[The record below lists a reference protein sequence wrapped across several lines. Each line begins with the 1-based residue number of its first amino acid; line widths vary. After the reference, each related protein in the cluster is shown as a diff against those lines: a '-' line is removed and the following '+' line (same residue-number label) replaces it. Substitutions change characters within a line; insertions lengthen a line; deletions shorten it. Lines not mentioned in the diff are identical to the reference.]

1 MSLENKG
8 RTVSVKFSVFFMTL
22 NCFILFLYTPRINF
36 FQLPG
41 GVSDL
46 RLDVL
51 AMFLFWAA
59 LIPYLCTKKVKI
71 TNFWTIF
78 FFAIWLQVVLV
89 LPITSSDLVNA
100 VGQILWYSSML
111 ACIWLG
117 YDAGRLKMS
126 NALKVIIFFSA
137 LNSFMHLAGLFLYHS
152 FGIYTKHLW
161 FGFFHVPSPFAFV
174 TAIGFI
180 LMIHAWKNAEI
191 SKRLFM
197 VLFLINMVA
206 LLLSDSRV
214 GVGAFFVALII
225 SKINNIRWFIALGV
239 AVVASLMIKSKALTV
254 FSMDLQTLSA
264 DPSLGVRFANFVR
277 YFEWVDLEKFFFGG
291 GALSFLE
298 YSIQYGRPG
307 HLDSF
312 FAKILSDHGVLFSS
326 FVLFGFFAV
335 TLQSLNRHYR
345 LTGTLALVIFIAGF
359 SLVNEALSSVKS
371 GHFAFFAIGLC
382 FALAHKRLIK
392 VNNLNTTD

>member
-1 MSLENKG
+1 MTASWP
-8 RTVSVKFSVFFMTL
+8 VSPTKVAIIFFAI
-22 NCFILFLYTPRINF
+22 FIFTPRINF

-51 AMFLFWAA
+51 SMFLFWAV
-59 LIPYLCTKKVKI
+59 LVPYLCVKKFKI
-71 TNFWTIF
+71 SNPWTVF
-78 FFAIWLQVVLV
+78 FIVLWLQIALI
-89 LPITSSDLVNA
+89 LPITSSHPFSA

-126 NALKVIIFFSA
+126 SALKVMIYFSA
-137 LNSFMHLAGLFLYHS
+137 LNSLMHLAGLFLYHS
-152 FGIYTKHLW
+152 FGIHTKHLW

-174 TAIGFI
+174 IAIGFI
-180 LMIHAWKNAEI
+180 MMIHAWKNAEI
-191 SKRLFM
+191 SKRFFV
-197 VLFLINMVA
+197 VLFLVNMAA

-214 GVGAFFVALII
+214 GVGAFFIALII
-225 SKINNIRWFIALGV
+225 SKINNLRWFLAVGV
-239 AVVASLMIKSKALTV
+239 AAVASVLIKSKALSV
-254 FSMDLQTLSA
+254 FSMDLEALSA

-277 YFEWVDLEKFFFGG
+277 YLEWVDLEKFFFGG

-312 FAKILSDHGVLFSS
+312 FAKILSDHGVLFTSLVLIG
-326 FVLFGFFAV
+326 FVAIA
-335 TLQSLNRHYR
+335 LQSLNRSYR
-345 LTGTLALVIFIAGF
+345 LAGTLALVIFIAGF

-382 FALAHKRLIK
+382 FAVAHQRMEKK
-392 VNNLNTTD
+392 TSFNPTD

>member
-1 MSLENKG
+1 MSLENIE
-8 RTVSVKFSVFFMTL
+8 RMVSIKFSAFLMAL
-22 NCFILFLYTPRINF
+22 NCFILFLYTPRVNF
-36 FQLPG
+36 FELPG

-59 LIPYLCTKKVKI
+59 LAPYLCTKKLKI
-71 TNFWTIF
+71 TNFWTLYF
-78 FFAIWLQVVLV
+78 FIIWLQVVLV
-89 LPITSSDLVNA
+89 LPITSSHLANA

-117 YDAGRLKMS
+117 YDAGRLNLS
-126 NALKVIIFFSA
+126 NSLKVIIFFSA
-137 LNSFMHLAGLFLYHS
+137 LNSVMHLAGLFLYHS
-152 FGIYTKHLW
+152 FGFHTAHLW

-174 TAIGFI
+174 IAIGFI
-180 LMIHAWKNAEI
+180 LMIHGWKSAAI
-191 SKRLFM
+191 SKRLFI
-197 VLFLINMVA
+197 VLCLMNMTS

-214 GVGAFFVALII
+214 GVGAFFIALII
-225 SKINNIRWFIALGV
+225 SKFNNIRWFIALGV
-239 AVVASLMIKSKALTV
+239 AVIASLTINSKALTV
-254 FSMDLQTLSA
+254 FSMDLQTFST
-264 DPSLGVRFANFVR
+264 DPSLGVRFANFHR
-277 YFEWVDLEKFFFGG
+277 YVEWVDLDKFLFGG

-312 FAKILSDHGVLFSS
+312 FAKILSDHGVFFTS
-326 FVLFGFFAV
+326 FVLIGFFAV
-335 TLQSLNRHYR
+335 SLQSLNRHYR
-345 LTGTLALVIFIAGF
+345 LAGTLALVIFIAGF

-382 FALAHKRLIK
+382 FALAHQKMIK
-392 VNNLNTTD
+392 VTNLNSAD